1 MRTDRLLIGI
11 LIGVVLGM
19 ILGGWAPGFGAR
31 LKPLGDLFLN
41 ALMMI
46 VIPLIISSMIVGV
59 TGLGD
64 IRELG
69 RMGWQTLVYYLITTS
84 ISVVIG
90 ITMVNLIKPG
100 VGLSISPP
108 EALKHGEYSIGQLI
122 SELVPRNV
130 FKAMVDMRVLPLI
143 VFSLLFGGVLST
155 IGERGRVVIQLFEG
169 INEALMKLVNL
180 IMYFAPF
187 GVLGLIASR
196 IGNAGGWSGFWPELQ
211 RVLSYSMTVLLG
223 LFIHGVIVLPLIL
236 KLASRKPAFGFA
248 SNMSPAL
255 LTAFSTASS
264 SATLPVT
271 MECVEER
278 NGISSKVASF
288 VLPLGATVNMDGTAL
303 YEAVAAIFISQLYGV
318 HLSPAQQVVVFLT
331 ATLAS
336 IGAAGIPQAGLVTMV
351 MVLKAVNLPVEG
363 IGAILAVDW
372 LLDRF
377 RTTVNVWGDS
387 VGSAVIER
395 ISGVR

>member
-1 MRTDRLLIGI
+1 MRANKLLTGI
-11 LIGVVLGM
+11 LVGVVLGM
-19 ILGGWAPGFGAR
+19 ILGGWFPEFGTR

-46 VIPLIISSMIVGV
+46 VIPLIISSMIVGI

-64 IRELG
+64 IRKLG
-69 RMGWQTLVYYLITTS
+69 RMGWQTLVYYLVTTS
-84 ISVVIG
+84 VSVVIG
-90 ITMVNLIKPG
+90 IALVNLIKPG
-100 VGLSISPP
+100 VGMAMGAP
-108 EALKHGEYSIGQLI
+108 EALKPSEYSIGQLI
-122 SELVPRNV
+122 SELVPRNL
-130 FKAMVDMRVLPLI
+130 FKAMAEMRVLPLI

-155 IGERGRVVIQLFEG
+155 IGDKGKPVIQLFDG
-169 INEALMKLVNL
+169 VNEALMKLVHL
-180 IMYFAPF
+180 IMYFAPV

-196 IGNAGGWSGFWPELQ
+196 IGGAGGWSGFWPELQ
-211 RVLSYSMTVLLG
+211 RVMSYSMTVLLG
-223 LFIHGVIVLPLIL
+223 LFIHGAIILPLIL
-236 KLASRKPAFGFA
+236 RLAGGRRAFGFV
-248 SNMSPAL
+248 SNMAPAL

-271 MECVEER
+271 MECVEEKNR
-278 NGISSKVASF
+278 VSSKVASF

-303 YEAVAAIFISQLYGV
+303 YEAVAAVFIAQIYGI

-387 VGSAVIER
+387 IGSAVVER
-395 ISGVR
+395 ISRVE